1 MRIHRIQLGS
11 VRTRLQGVQPHGEHH
26 SKDSCRCYCCWTAP
40 IVFECC
46 SIQSRSDHFATDMRE
61 HGVDKVLQGLPLQCV
76 KVNIPLQIVRCV
88 HRRLRPSLSVGI
100 EMRRT
105 RKPAS
110 LLRIPTLYPSLA
122 GGSRHIV
129 WCCLISHNH
138 FRNRSISVKFR

>member
-1 MRIHRIQLGS
+1 
-11 VRTRLQGVQPHGEHH
+11 
-26 SKDSCRCYCCWTAP
+26 
-40 IVFECC
+40 
-46 SIQSRSDHFATDMRE
+46 MRE

-76 KVNIPLQIVRCV
+76 EVNIPLQIVRCV

-122 GGSRHIV
+122 GRSRHIV

-138 FRNRSISVKFR
+138 FRKWLRIEVYRLSSAEYSSELSSLGPYNNGFNDFSGQDSFIGSSFVCLLLFVRCHDDGICTST